1 MRGMEVVEVQLC
13 LLINSKQKL
22 RDDVSTS
29 VLFVTKTG
37 TSMLSV
43 LLRDAKSTGVLT
55 ELLAI
60 VTLAKCDT
68 HNSRERL
75 AAA

>member
-1 MRGMEVVEVQLC
+1 MRGMEGVEAQLC
-13 LLINSKQKL
+13 LLNSSKEKMH
-22 RDDVSTS
+22 DVSTS

-37 TSMLSV
+37 ASMLSV
-43 LLRDAKSTGVLT
+43 LLRDAKSTGVST
-55 ELLAI
+55 EPIAI
-60 VTLAKCDT
+60 VELAKCDT

>member
-1 MRGMEVVEVQLC
+1 MRGMEGVEAQLC

-37 TSMLSV
+37 TNMLSV
-43 LLRDAKSTGVLT
+43 LLRDAKSTGVST
-55 ELLAI
+55 EPIAT
-60 VTLAKCDT
+60 VTLAKRDR

>member
-43 LLRDAKSTGVLT
+43 LLRDAKSTGVST
-55 ELLAI
+55 ELIAI
-60 VTLAKCDT
+60 VTLAKYKT
-68 HNSRERL
+68 HSSRERL